1 MEALLLLI
9 NSDGSQAAAGP
20 SVAYV
25 LMVAVLL
32 PLALVW
38 LAFPF
43 IVWLKL
49 NQLIEL
55 TRKER
60 S

>member
-9 NSDGSQAAAGP
+9 NPDGSQAALGP

-49 NQLIEL
+49 NQLIAV